1 MGTGLAYPGQD
12 DRKRTLAGSGH
23 IFRHEA
29 PRVTGLRRR
38 AIAASLIL
46 SFGLAGCGSTTV
58 VVMRGHSTGEGT
70 DLPATVPQG
79 RPQVV
84 EPAAGSQPSVVS
96 PSDPVGDPN
105 AHAPSLTSVRQELK
119 QELVAV
125 RVTGA
130 SYINPLYYVTCCGH
144 WERTDQG
151 VDATMPAGAPIL
163 APCAV
168 KILAIE
174 PGWYSGQPLVY
185 WELLQGP
192 DAGKVQYVAEE
203 ITQIA
208 KPGSILQQR
217 QAIARYARSGT
228 GIEFGWS
235 TPSGVTLAVA
245 TTGYEE
251 GQITPAGRAMRAWLN
266 SVGAHAGPNT

>member
-1 MGTGLAYPGQD
+1 MTA
-12 DRKRTLAGSGH
+12 SGH
-23 IFRHEA
+23 STPDDA
-29 PRVTGLRRR
+29 PRVTRLRTGT
-38 AIAASLIL
+38 IAACLIVAL
-46 SFGLAGCGSTTV
+46 GVAGCGSTTV
-58 VVMRGHSTGEGT
+58 VVVRRAAVQATSRPPAVPHS
-70 DLPATVPQG
+70 

-84 EPAAGSQPSVVS
+84 EPSVGSQAQVVS

-105 AHAPSLTSVRQELK
+105 AHAPSLANVRQELR

-125 RVTGA
+125 RVT
-130 SYINPLYYVTCCGH
+130 STNYINPLYYVTCCGT

-151 VDATMPAGAPIL
+151 VDATMPVGAPIL

-192 DAGKVQYVAEE
+192 DAGKVQYVAEQ
-203 ITQIA
+203 ITGIA

-217 QAIARYARSGT
+217 QPIARFARSGT

-251 GQITPAGRAMRAWLN
+251 GQITPAGRSIRAWLN
-266 SVGAHAGPNT
+266 ALGAHAGPNT